1 MGIKVKK
8 VRKKA
13 VKKVVKK
20 VIKKVEK
27 FEIIN
32 RDLSWL
38 SFNERVLQEA
48 SDSRVPLIER
58 LRFLGIFSSNL
69 DEFYRV
75 RVASLKR
82 MELLGKKSEKNLG
95 FDPSKILAK
104 IQDKGIV
111 QQQEFEKTYN
121 KIIRELENNNL
132 KFLNEKNLSETQG
145 KFVLEYFQE
154 TVRQTLVPI
163 MLDKKSKLPYLKDK
177 VIYLAIKMT
186 HSKRKGDIQYSLIE
200 IPSLVLPRF
209 LVLPE
214 SVKGRIDIILLDDII
229 RYSFQEIFSIFDYDH
244 IEGFTIKLTRDA
256 ELDIEEDISHSI
268 VEKVAKSLKK
278 RKQGQPVRFIYD
290 KKAPADLLDFILK
303 KLKLQNDENVIHGG
317 RYHNF
322 KDFIKFPS
330 IGSKNLINESLPA
343 LHHRSLVNQRSVL
356 NVIRKK
362 DVLISFPYQSF
373 NYIIDLLREAAIDPN
388 VISIQINLYRTAAR
402 SKIANALINAAK
414 NGKDVTAIV
423 ELQARFDEEHNIKV
437 SEKLQEEGVKVI
449 FGVVGLKVHSKLILI
464 ERKESNKRKL
474 YAHIGTGNF
483 HEDNAK
489 IYCDHSLLTCDE
501 RITNEVKN
509 IFEFFANNYKRTPFR
524 YLLVSPFN
532 SRKRF
537 IELINE
543 EIRNARRQHDAYIIL
558 KLNNLVDEELI
569 SKLYQ
574 ASQEGVKIKIIVRG
588 VCSLIPGVK
597 GMSEN
602 IEAMSIVDRF
612 LEHSRVYIFG
622 NDGHELM
629 YLSSADWMERNID
642 FRIEVTAP
650 VFDNEVRKQLRDVI
664 EMQLKGNAKSR
675 IIDKE
680 QTNNY
685 KGNILH
691 NKDLFRSQTET
702 YKYFKAKLNNPE

>member
-1 MGIKVKK
+1 MPKKNKKEVKK
-8 VRKKA
+8 
-13 VKKVVKK
+13 
-20 VIKKVEK
+20 IEK

-58 LRFLGIFSSNL
+58 LRFLGIFSNNL

-82 MELLGKKSEKNLG
+82 MEVLGKKSEKNLG
-95 FDPSKILAK
+95 FDPSKILEK
-104 IQDKGIV
+104 IQARGLA
-111 QQQEFEKTYN
+111 QQKDFEKTYN
-121 KIIRELENNNL
+121 KIIRELENNNI
-132 KFLNEKNLSETQG
+132 KFVNEKELTESQG
-145 KFVLEYFQE
+145 KFVVEYFQD
-154 TVRQTLVPI
+154 TVRQTLVPL

-177 VIYLAIKMT
+177 VIYLAIKLT
-186 HSKRKGDIQYSLIE
+186 NSKRKGDIQYSLVE

-214 SVKGRIDIILLDDII
+214 SIKGRIDIILLDDVI
-229 RYSFQEIFSIFDYDH
+229 RYCFQEIFSIFDYDQ

-256 ELDIEEDISHSI
+256 ELDIENDISNSI

-290 KKAPADLLDFILK
+290 KKAPNDLLGFVLK
-303 KLKLQNDENVIHGG
+303 KLKLENDENVIHGG

-330 IGSKNLINESLPA
+330 IGSKILVYDKLVP
-343 LHHRSLVNQRSVL
+343 LLHRSLVNQRSIL
-356 NVIRKK
+356 NVIRRK
-362 DVLISFPYQSF
+362 DILLNFPYQSF
-373 NYIIDLLREAAIDPN
+373 NYIIDLLREAAIDPD
-388 VISIQINLYRTAAR
+388 VTSIKINLYRTADK

-414 NGKDVTAIV
+414 NGKDVTAVV
-423 ELQARFDEEHNIKV
+423 ELQARFDEEHNIKI
-437 SEKLQEEGVKVI
+437 SEKLQDEGVKVI
-449 FGVVGLKVHSKLILI
+449 FGVTGLKVHSKLILI
-464 ERKESNKRKL
+464 ERKESGKKKY
-474 YAHIGTGNF
+474 YAHVGTGNF
-483 HEDNAK
+483 HEDNAR
-489 IYCDHSLLTCDE
+489 IYCDHSLLTFDE
-501 RITNEVKN
+501 RITSEVKSV
-509 IFEFFANNYKRTPFR
+509 FEFFENNYKRSAFK
-524 YLLVSPFN
+524 YLFVSPFN
-532 SRKRF
+532 TRKKF
-537 IELINE
+537 IDLINE
-543 EIRNARRQHDAYIIL
+543 EIRNARRQHEAYIIL

-569 SKLYQ
+569 GKLYQ

-588 VCSLIPGVK
+588 VCSLIPGIK

-622 NDGHELM
+622 NDGHDLM
-629 YLSSADWMERNID
+629 YLSSADWMQRNID
-642 FRIEVTAP
+642 FRIEVTTP
-650 VFDNEVRKQLRDVI
+650 VFDHEVRQQLRDVI

-675 IIDKE
+675 IIDKD

-685 KGNILH
+685 KGNIVH
-691 NKDLFRSQTET
+691 QKDLFRSQTET
-702 YKYFKAKLNNPE
+702 YKYFKGKLNPPE